1 VILCPPNRR
10 VIPADWF
17 TPESGGLAGVIKTI
31 AAHVEARRPKKRAR

>member
-1 VILCPPNRR
+1 MILCPPNRR